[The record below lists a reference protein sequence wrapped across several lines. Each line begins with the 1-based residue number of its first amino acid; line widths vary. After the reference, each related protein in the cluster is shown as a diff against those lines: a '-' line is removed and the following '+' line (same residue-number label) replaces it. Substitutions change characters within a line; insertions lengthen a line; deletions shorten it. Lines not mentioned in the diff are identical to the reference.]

1 MVKICAQENMFKQ
14 PGKYEPQH
22 DKTNKITYAPSELRS
37 ASASAQSDQ
46 ILCCPHEKTSCP

>member
-1 MVKICAQENMFKQ
+1 MVKICAQENMFKH

-22 DKTNKITYAPSELRS
+22 DKTNKITYAPSELLS

-46 ILCCPHEKTSCP
+46 ILCCPHEKTLTP